1 MVKPL
6 ATLCILGLW
15 LLVPRQALAGTRV
28 STDIVYMQ
36 NGDKITGEIQS
47 LSQGQLSLKPS
58 YSTTALVIDWSKVDR
73 IVSTQQ
79 FLVTNPEGVVYS
91 GTLAGENGSLVV
103 NGDTSNPLSYEHVIQ
118 IDQLGTTFVRRLRGD
133 ADIGTSFARS
143 NSQKNLTVQTDL
155 SYQSTEYIFSLSS
168 SSQFSSQQKT
178 NDTNET
184 TVRTSGFKRLRESSW
199 YAGGIGNF
207 LSSSEQQIDLRS
219 TLGAAIAKRQI
230 FNNKT
235 NLNFVGGLAYTNEI
249 DAPNSTSQSRTNAL
263 DAVMAAQYSTFRFDS
278 MTFNTSFW
286 LYPSITSAGRVRF
299 TLNQDIYYK
308 FLSDFYVRMSFY
320 DNYDNRPVVG
330 APSNNLGATTTFGWS
345 FH

>member
-1 MVKPL
+1 MVKQL
-6 ATLCILGLW
+6 AMLFVFGLW
-15 LLVPRQALAGTRV
+15 LLVPPQALAGTRTN
-28 STDIVYMQ
+28 TDIVYMR

-47 LSQGQLSLKPS
+47 LSQGQLSLKPD
-58 YSTTALVIDWSKVDR
+58 YSTTALVIDWTKVDR
-73 IVSTQQ
+73 IISTQQ
-79 FLVTNPEGVVYS
+79 FVVTDPGGVVYS
-91 GTLAGENGSLVV
+91 GSLAGDKGSLVV
-103 NGDTSNPLSYEHVIQ
+103 NGDTSNPLPYEHVIQ
-118 IDQLGTTFVRRLRGD
+118 IDQLGTTFMKRLRGN

-143 NSQKNLTVQTDL
+143 NAQKNLTVQADL
-155 SYQSTEYIFSLSS
+155 GYQSTGYIFGLSS
-168 SSQFSSQQKT
+168 TSQFASQQKT

-184 TVRTSGFKRLRESSW
+184 TVKSVGFKRLRESSW

-219 TLGAAIAKRQI
+219 TLGAALAKRQI
-230 FNNKT
+230 FTNKT
-235 NLNFVGGLAYTNEI
+235 NLNFVGGLAYTHEI

-263 DAVMAAQYSTFRFDS
+263 DAALAVQFSTFRFDS

-299 TLNQDIYYK
+299 TLNQDVYYK
-308 FLSDFYVRMSFY
+308 FFSDFYIRMSFY